1 MLTYPPLP
9 VDSVDKVDN
18 LYKPTWTGP
27 YQHLLDGRLS
37 STVVTK
43 LQFHIL
49 YITVLTSFY
58 FIYTNLD
65 RFLSPKT

>member
-37 STVVTK
+37 STVVDK
-43 LQFHIL
+43 VVHILHIL
-49 YITVLTSFY
+49 YIDYCPYPHFY
-58 FIYTNLD
+58 TYCIQT
-65 RFLSPKT
+65 